1 MSSPHLLLKYTH
13 THTHT
18 HTRTGFFFHPPFSFS
33 FLSFLMV
40 SFTVFLVS
48 FTFLHFCCLHSCLP
62 CCLNSSLCWS
72 SFLSQLNWDMTTAK
86 HPGIFILSVF
96 PDVAAGAQGW
106 SQNLGVTRDSPSL
119 PQSVTRKVSIS
130 IHRALALPSY
140 VHSHCP
146 TQQETEHKE
155 RERSWL
161 KKEKQNWGA
170 PSLSSKRFCK
180 PLKPNVESPSHSPHS
195 CLWVSDPQWLAGGSV
210 SAGLFGEI
218 PSLKRNTD
226 LIILLNKLNKVT
238 LLEGASLIAQL
249 VKNPPATQE
258 TPVWFLAWEDPLG
271 KG

>member
-1 MSSPHLLLKYTH
+1 MWRLVLRDEARIWESLGTLLHFHSQSPVRFQFLFIELLL
-13 THTHT
+13 
-18 HTRTGFFFHPPFSFS
+18 S
-33 FLSFLMV
+33 
-40 SFTVFLVS
+40 
-48 FTFLHFCCLHSCLP
+48 LP
-62 CCLNSSLCWS
+62 
-72 SFLSQLNWDMTTAK
+72 M
-86 HPGIFILSVF
+86 FILTAPHS
-96 PDVAAGAQGW
+96 
-106 SQNLGVTRDSPSL
+106 RK
-119 PQSVTRKVSIS
+119 QSTK
-130 IHRALALPSY
+130 
-140 VHSHCP
+140 
-146 TQQETEHKE
+146 

>member
-1 MSSPHLLLKYTH
+1 MLTPEPNHRGGHTLLLVGCGQYWNSVFAVITIKVVCVFHVIPLPPLKIQTH
-13 THTHT
+13 TC
-18 HTRTGFFFHPPFSFS
+18 TGFFFHPPFSFS

-48 FTFLHFCCLHSCLP
+48 FTFLHFCRLHSCLP

-119 PQSVTRKVSIS
+119 PQSFTRKVSIS
-130 IHRALALPSY
+130 IQRALALPSY

-155 RERSWL
+155 RERDHGW
-161 KKEKQNWGA
+161 K
-170 PSLSSKRFCK
+170 
-180 PLKPNVESPSHSPHS
+180 
-195 CLWVSDPQWLAGGSV
+195 
-210 SAGLFGEI
+210 
-218 PSLKRNTD
+218 KRNR
-226 LIILLNKLNKVT
+226 I
-238 LLEGASLIAQL
+238 EGHLHCPQKDF
-249 VKNPPATQE
+249 VNP
-258 TPVWFLAWEDPLG
+258 
-271 KG
+271 